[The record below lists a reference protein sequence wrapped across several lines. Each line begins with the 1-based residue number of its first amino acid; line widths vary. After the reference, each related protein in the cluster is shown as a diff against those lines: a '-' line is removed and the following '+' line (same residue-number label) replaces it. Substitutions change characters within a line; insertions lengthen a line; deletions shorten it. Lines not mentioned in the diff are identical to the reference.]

1 MQPGSQWQL
10 SLEPTFSR
18 NVDTQQYFDTVEGGG
33 PAATFGNRYVFG
45 RLDQSTYSTAIRLDY
60 TFKPDLTL
68 QLYAEPFSSS
78 GSYTDIGELVAARTR
93 QRRSYGTDGTT
104 LTRLA
109 DGGYEVAD
117 GNSIFELDNEDFN
130 VQSFR
135 SNLVLRWEWRPGS
148 TLFVVWSQDRFART
162 DVGTPTTAG
171 QMFRSLGVTGDNF
184 FAIKTSFWFSP

>member
-1 MQPGSQWQL
+1 M
-10 SLEPTFSR
+10 
-18 NVDTQQYFDTVEGGG
+18 
-33 PAATFGNRYVFG
+33 
-45 RLDQSTYSTAIRLDY
+45 
-60 TFKPDLTL
+60 

-78 GSYTDIGELVAARTR
+78 GRYANIGELAAPRAL

-109 DGGYEVAD
+109 DGGYEVTD

-148 TLFVVWSQDRFART
+148 TLFVVWAQDRSTRT
-162 DVGTPTTAG
+162 DSGSPTSVG
-171 QMFRSLGVTGDNF
+171 QMFSSLGNPPPRRYAVR
-184 FAIKTSFWFSP
+184 A